1 VIQRWRVVV
10 LALGALAAVAV
21 AIVVVI
27 ESTSG
32 SSSASGDTGKP
43 VSAGAATVRRR
54 NLVATDTESGT
65 LGYAGGQTVYDRLSG
80 TITWLAPVGWVIRP
94 GQALFDVDDR
104 PVVLFSGSTPAF
116 RDLGPSVSAGP
127 DVLELNRDL
136 RRLGFD
142 PQHLIILDD
151 IWQPATSDA
160 VDLWQAS
167 VNATVTG
174 TIALGQV
181 VFLPGAQRITAVETV
196 LGSTGQSSGGSSGSD
211 SGGASM
217 TPISRP
223 EFVATAVGSEK
234 GANSGSSTA
243 VLSAIKALLKAE
255 AAEVKRERASSSKSQ
270 PKAASGD
277 APAQAVLQTAS
288 TKLVVSV
295 ALDVSKKSEAVVGAR
310 LTVELPDGSTVRG
323 RVTQVGQVAQSS
335 TSAGGGS
342 GPNGSAGGGSG
353 GSGGSAATV
362 PVTVALTGHHPSL
375 VGLDQATVSVNFV
388 QQSARHVLSVPV
400 TALLAT
406 AGGRYTVQEAAAPH
420 RLLGVNPGLFAGGYV
435 QISGAGIRQG
445 LRVTD
450 SQG

>member
-10 LALGALAAVAV
+10 LALGGLAAVVV

-32 SSSASGDTGKP
+32 SSSASGDAAKP

-54 NLVATDTESGT
+54 SLVATDTESGT

-151 IWQPATSDA
+151 IWQPATTDA

-196 LGSTGQSSGGSSGSD
+196 LGSTGQSAGGSSGSG
-211 SGGASM
+211 SSGAS
-217 TPISRP
+217 TTSITHP
-223 EFVATAVGSEK
+223 EFVATAPRASN
-234 GANSGSSTA
+234 GASSGDSTA
-243 VLSAIKALLKAE
+243 ILSALKALLRAE
-255 AAEVKRERASSSKSQ
+255 AAQLKRERKASSSSASKGS
-270 PKAASGD
+270 SGD
-277 APAQAVLQTAS
+277 APAQAILQTAS
-288 TKLVVSV
+288 TRLVVSV
-295 ALDVSKKSEAVVGAR
+295 PLDASKKSEAVVGER
-310 LTVELPDGSTVRG
+310 VTVELPDGSASTG
-323 RVTQVGQVAQSS
+323 RVTEVSPAAQSS
-335 TSAGGGS
+335 SSGSNS
-342 GPNGSAGGGSG
+342 GPGASGSSG
-353 GSGGSAATV
+353 APSATI
-362 PVTVALTGHHPSL
+362 PVTVALTGHHSSL
-375 VGLDQATVSVNFV
+375 AGLDQATVSVNFV
-388 QQSARHVLSVPV
+388 QQRARHVLSVPV

-406 AGGRYTVQEAAAPH
+406 AGGGYTVQEAAAPH
-420 RLLGVNPGLFAGGYV
+420 RLLAVTPGLFAAGYV
-435 QISGAGIRQG
+435 QISGAGIHPG